1 MTRTMLLMAC
11 SMAPLLA
18 LEQLTLLLPNDRSL
32 PLGEIGSIEG
42 SAVIARTRG
51 ASAAWYNP
59 AGLAGQKENEVMAS
73 ASVYDYSRIDV
84 SSPFGEDSRRTISV
98 LPGAAGFSQVLPTWI
113 GGDGQWGVGFLVATP
128 VQWRTSV
135 SQQEVAPTANG
146 SVSVSNKYDG
156 SYEEYLPTLSLGRT
170 VGGARIGISGA
181 AVVHELS
188 VSSSSDVVYLPSART
203 GSSST
208 QFHGRTVMLRLGAGW
223 QWNDESWALGAT
235 AYGPGIRIWRSGDRS
250 DNQII
255 NDPVAGSL
263 VIGQGNSADYP
274 LDLDSPA
281 AATFAVARTGTNWSL
296 ELNLSLS
303 FGTPERDVYPNY
315 TIGTTSIQNGITA
328 TSESIVPPVTSQ
340 RRTVIN
346 GALGWSH
353 RIIDDWAMH
362 MGMTSDRS
370 NIKQS
375 QLFSVVDMWTAVA
388 GVSVRG
394 EHTLMTAGVSTTW
407 NTSGTSS
414 SIDLPTGIAT
424 ESTLSLRSWRGI
436 VGSSYRF

>member
-1 MTRTMLLMAC
+1 
-11 SMAPLLA
+11 
-18 LEQLTLLLPNDRSL
+18 
-32 PLGEIGSIEG
+32 LGTGCD
-42 SAVIARTRG
+42 
-51 ASAAWYNP
+51 
-59 AGLAGQKENEVMAS
+59 GL
-73 ASVYDYSRIDV
+73 
-84 SSPFGEDSRRTISV
+84 
-98 LPGAAGFSQVLPTWI
+98 W
-113 GGDGQWGVGFLVATP
+113 
-128 VQWRTSV
+128 
-135 SQQEVAPTANG
+135 
-146 SVSVSNKYDG
+146 
-156 SYEEYLPTLSLGRT
+156 
-170 VGGARIGISGA
+170 
-181 AVVHELS
+181 
-188 VSSSSDVVYLPSART
+188 
-203 GSSST
+203 
-208 QFHGRTVMLRLGAGW
+208 
-223 QWNDESWALGAT
+223 
-235 AYGPGIRIWRSGDRS
+235 S

-255 NDPVAGSL
+255 NDPVAGNL

-315 TIGTTSIQNGITA
+315 TIGTTSIQNGITT